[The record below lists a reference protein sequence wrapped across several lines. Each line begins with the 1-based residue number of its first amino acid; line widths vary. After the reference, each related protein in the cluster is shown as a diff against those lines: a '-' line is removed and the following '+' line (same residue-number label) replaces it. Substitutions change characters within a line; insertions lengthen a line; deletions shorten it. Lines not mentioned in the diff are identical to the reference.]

1 MSSWEPGD
9 AVPLEGEF
17 RKGGALFDPP
27 NVYLTVM
34 DPAGVETPYFYPAGG
49 LAHPSLGVFRKDYPL
64 ATDALVGRYHYWWAC
79 DGDGQAADPDTFD
92 VRPLV
97 APLWRPSVE
106 DVGAIIRARTKT
118 RLSESLQ
125 AGNEIGTF
133 NDATRPTGDEVEKL
147 IDEATDDVANAV
159 GLTICQETLEVSA
172 RRVAALGAAMAV
184 ELSYFPEQIRAD
196 QSPYEALER
205 RYKDRLAR
213 LVTAVEEKCGGAG
226 GGDTPGGL
234 LPTHTMPCGGDDRE
248 LF

>member
-1 MSSWEPGD
+1 MSAWEPGD

-17 RKGGALFDPP
+17 RKGDALFDPP
-27 NVYLTVM
+27 NVYLTVKAP
-34 DPAGVETPYFYPAGG
+34 DGGETDFFYPAGG

-64 ATDALVGRYHYWWAC
+64 ADDALTGRYHYWWAC
-79 DGDGQAADPDTFD
+79 DGDGQAAEPASFD
-92 VRPLV
+92 VRPLI
-97 APLWRPSVE
+97 APNWRPTVD

-118 RLSESLQ
+118 RLSETFE

-133 NDATRPTGDEVEKL
+133 NEKTRPTGDEVERL

-159 GLTICQETLEVSA
+159 GVTICEPALEISG
-172 RRVAALGAAMAV
+172 RRVAALGTALLI

-213 LVTAVEEKCGGAG
+213 LVTAVAEKCGDADSG
-226 GGDTPGGL
+226 GSPGGL
-234 LPTHTMPCGGDDRE
+234 LPTHTMPCGGYDGER
-248 LF
+248 F